1 MSSCNTSSQSL
12 YFVLNTNLMPFI
24 DFEVNVMVL
33 IIYQIGISFN
43 LLFGVVQLVHF
54 IYNFRT

>member
-24 DFEVNVMVL
+24 DFEVNVRVL

>member
-24 DFEVNVMVL
+24 DFEVNIMVL